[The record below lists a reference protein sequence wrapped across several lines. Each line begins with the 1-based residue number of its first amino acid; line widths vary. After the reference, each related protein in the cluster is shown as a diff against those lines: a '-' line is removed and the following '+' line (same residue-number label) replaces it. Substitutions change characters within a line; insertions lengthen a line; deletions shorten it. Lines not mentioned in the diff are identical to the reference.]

1 MPSYYVSLWATSQ
14 TTTLPVATFL
24 DTISSL
30 SLIPQFL
37 MMYRP
42 AAFVITGLVLL
53 AQTVFRNLLI
63 PDLSITNTHFDHR
76 ISKLTSLRNFIF
88 AHVLRFSPSQVGRRM
103 FQPSVL
109 KDLISF
115 PKTHMETTLLYKPSV
130 VQIPGPIRINELN
143 LVFPRLVYQSMT
155 RLLLVVVMC
164 YVPRISS
171 ILQAPA

>member
-109 KDLISF
+109 KDL
-115 PKTHMETTLLYKPSV
+115 METTLLYKPSV